1 MRGVLTAFQQLEV
14 DYFVGPPTAHS
25 QQVHRTD
32 LHEVPIL
39 RMYGVTE
46 AGTPFTLYNLL
57 LGVMKGSLMPPLR
70 HQACFFLWHHGCSA
84 AVLAINRAITVY
96 DC

>member
-1 MRGVLTAFQQLEV
+1 MLLWVLSRGGFPRAAFQQLEV

-25 QQVHRTD
+25 LQVHRTD

-46 AGTPFTLYNLL
+46 AG
-57 LGVMKGSLMPPLR
+57 MPPDPHFPLKR
-70 HQACFFLWHHGCSA
+70 LTKEWRPHA
-84 AVLAINRAITVY
+84 AFAG
-96 DC
+96 